1 MKNASFFVIILMVLL
16 FGLAGCGKK
25 NGTEPQ
31 KIELPIV
38 TQQKAVKVEPAKQP
52 PVVKPEPMPAKQPQK
67 AEQMITGTVRY
78 VELEGGFYE
87 LVADSGEKYD
97 PLNLPAEYRNDGLR
111 VKFQNKEK
119 KGLVSFHMRGKIVE
133 VVTIEKLE

>member
-1 MKNASFFVIILMVLL
+1 MKNASFAVILVALL
-16 FGLAGCGKK
+16 FSLAGCGKK

-38 TQQKAVKVEPAKQP
+38 TQQKTVKVE
-52 PVVKPEPMPAKQPQK
+52 PAKQPQK

-87 LVADSGEKYD
+87 LVANSGEKYD
-97 PLNLPAEYRNDGLR
+97 PVNLPAEYRNDGLR
-111 VKFQNKEK
+111 VKFQIQEK

>member
-1 MKNASFFVIILMVLL
+1 MKNASFAVILVALL
-16 FGLAGCGKK
+16 FSLAGCGKK

-38 TQQKAVKVEPAKQP
+38 TQQKTVKVE
-52 PVVKPEPMPAKQPQK
+52 PAKQPQK

-87 LVADSGEKYD
+87 LVANSGEKYD
-97 PLNLPAEYRNDGLR
+97 PVNLPAEYRNDGLR
-111 VKFQNKEK
+111 VKFQIKEK